1 MKILQPKTG
10 KFSDKKFW
18 FFHISAQIID
28 CGYSIEPPRRGDSNE
43 YPQSMYGYSIE
54 PPRRGDSN
62 EYPQSIFWA
71 EISKIMYTPVNPSS
85 GPWAW
90 WAKLAYQVMLT
101 IRGRLI
107 TPFVLG
113 SMSVGLNILIRHSFM
128 DLWFWI
134 TALVPWPQ
142 LLFTTRLVSLPG
154 GRSVRPRGHRQPS
167 IINMVAHINSDKIVA
182 GTSPIIKRSR
192 LTQVSSAT
200 SQPVHTIPAGSK
212 GTGSAAQT
220 GAPRILLKDVHKMTY
235 L

>member
-1 MKILQPKTG
+1 MFTLVRRYAESITQPCWLKVKVTVQGHGFEPWILCPLCISFTPG
-10 KFSDKKFW
+10 RIFSQLWSNVRLSGTMCRTHNSAMGTEGQGHGLRSRVWALNFMSSRYYPWKAFLLILIPDIRFYR
-18 FFHISAQIID
+18 FFLH
-28 CGYSIEPPRRGDSNE
+28 
-43 YPQSMYGYSIE
+43 
-54 PPRRGDSN
+54 
-62 EYPQSIFWA
+62 
-71 EISKIMYTPVNPSS
+71 S

-142 LLFTTRLVSLPG
+142 LLWSNVCLSEIMCRTHSLTMQTHKVSSRSQVWALNLVSALY
-154 GRSVRPRGHRQPS
+154 
-167 IINMVAHINSDKIVA
+167 
-182 GTSPIIKRSR
+182 
-192 LTQVSSAT
+192 
-200 SQPVHTIPAGSK
+200 
-212 GTGSAAQT
+212 
-220 GAPRILLKDVHKMTY
+220 LLYPWEDF

>member
-1 MKILQPKTG
+1 MALLLRVRPWLGLAVNIGPLKNL
-10 KFSDKKFW
+10 
-18 FFHISAQIID
+18 
-28 CGYSIEPPRRGDSNE
+28 
-43 YPQSMYGYSIE
+43 
-54 PPRRGDSN
+54 
-62 EYPQSIFWA
+62 
-71 EISKIMYTPVNPSS
+71 EISKKCEILVVLRCFFPVWKGHGVAATSNRSRTMSPQHRLLAEWSCWSFYRYFLRS

-142 LLFTTRLVSLPG
+142 LL
-154 GRSVRPRGHRQPS
+154 
-167 IINMVAHINSDKIVA
+167 IVN
-182 GTSPIIKRSR
+182 
-192 LTQVSSAT
+192 
-200 SQPVHTIPAGSK
+200 
-212 GTGSAAQT
+212 
-220 GAPRILLKDVHKMTY
+220 ILY